1 MVPSLYS
8 LHVFV
13 FTSYTSFFD
22 VEVDCLLLLVLRL
35 TVLSLTCL
43 LLVLLVDK
51 AELWSTAELTT
62 LSSRTRV
69 PVDDDVVAL
78 STTFVADDDDD
89 TTGSARSAMRC
100 DVIVVVAVDND
111 DVASSVAVT
120 PTAAVPVDFGTL

>member
-13 FTSYTSFFD
+13 FTSYTSFLD

-43 LLVLLVDK
+43 LLVLLLDK

-78 STTFVADDDDD
+78 STTFVADDDD

-100 DVIVVVAVDND
+100 DVIVVVAVDDD